1 MDRLE
6 LSDLKA
12 LLRECAGE
20 EEGVDLDGDV
30 IDVPFME
37 IGYDSLALLQTA
49 GHIERDHGITL
60 DEDALEEADT
70 PRAFL
75 ALVNEALSAARAV
88 A

>member
-1 MDRLE
+1 MNRLE
-6 LSDLKA
+6 LSDLKT

-37 IGYDSLALLQTA
+37 LGYDSLAILQTA
-49 GHIERDHGITL
+49 GYIERDHGITL

-75 ALVNEALSAARAV
+75 ALVNGALSAARAV

>member
-12 LLRECAGE
+12 LLRQCAGE
-20 EEGVDLDGDV
+20 GEGVDLDGDV

-49 GHIERDHGITL
+49 GHLECDLGITL

-75 ALVNEALSAARAV
+75 ALVNGALSAARAV